1 MHRQNKV
8 IVDLDAIRE
17 NFALAC
23 QLAPKSKNVAVI
35 KADAYGHG
43 AVQVAMALQS
53 QVPAFAVAT
62 LEEAVQLRDASIQK
76 PILVLEG
83 ACASDGIEIAAKNDF
98 WLMMHNHEQVAN
110 LMDAKLQAPL
120 GCWIKVDTGMHR
132 LGFDVDE
139 LPAVL
144 ERMKSTPH
152 INEQTVLCTHLS
164 SADDRTSNKTE
175 SQAERARECA
185 STYQLPLSICN
196 SAGILAWPITHA
208 DWNRPGYMLYG
219 NSPFSGPDDNAAQL
233 RPAMTFTSRLLSI
246 RQVSAGSSV
255 GYGGRWTASR
265 QSTIGTVGVGYA
277 GGYPRSA
284 MDGTPTLVNGET
296 APLVGTVSMDMITID
311 LTDHADAAVGDTVVL
326 WGDGLSVNEVAKHS
340 NTIGYELLT
349 RPSTGVGTIYVGAS

>member
-8 IVDLDAIRE
+8 IVDLDAIRG

-23 QLAPKSKNVAVI
+23 QLAPKSKNVAVV

-43 AVQVAMALQS
+43 AIQVASALQS

-62 LEEAVQLRDASIQK
+62 VEEAMQLRDASIQK

-83 ACASDGIEIAAKNDF
+83 SCASDGIEIAAKNDL

-110 LMDAKLQAPL
+110 LVDASLEAPL

-152 INEQTVLCTHLS
+152 FNEQTVLCTHLS
-164 SADDRTSNKTE
+164 SADDRASNKTD
-175 SQAERARECA
+175 SQTEKAKECA

-196 SAGILAWPITHA
+196 SAGILAWPKTHA

-219 NSPFSGPDDNAAQL
+219 NSPFSGPDDNAKQL
-233 RPAMTFTSRLLSI
+233 KPAMTFTSRLLSI

-284 MDGTPTLVNGET
+284 VDGTPTLVNGEI

-311 LTDHADAAVGDTVVL
+311 LTDHANAAVGDTVVL

-349 RPSTGVGTIYVGAS
+349 RPSMGVETIYVGAS

>member
-1 MHRQNKV
+1 MDSQNKV
-8 IVDLDAIRE
+8 IVDLDAIRS
-17 NFALAC
+17 NFSLAC
-23 QLAPKSKNVAVI
+23 NLAPASKNIAVV

-43 AVQVAMALQS
+43 AIQVAIALQS
-53 QVPAFAVAT
+53 QAPAFAVAT
-62 LEEAVQLRDASIQK
+62 LEEAMQLRDASIQK

-83 ACASDGIEIAAKNDF
+83 LCSSDGIEVAAQNDL

-110 LMDAKLQAPL
+110 LAAAKLRAPL

-144 ERMKSTPH
+144 ERMQSTPH
-152 INEQTVLCTHLS
+152 FNERTVLCTHLS
-164 SADDRTSNKTE
+164 SADDRSSDKTE
-175 SQAERARECA
+175 SQAARAKECA
-185 STYQLPLSICN
+185 STHQLPLSICN
-196 SAGILAWPITHA
+196 SAGILAWPETHA

-219 NSPFSGPDDNAAQL
+219 NSPFSGPDDYAEQL
-233 RPAMTFTSRLLSI
+233 KPAMTFTSRLLSI
-246 RQVSAGSSV
+246 RQVSEGSSV

-265 QSTIGTVGVGYA
+265 ESTIGTVGIGYA

-284 MDGTPTLVNGET
+284 ADGTPTLVNGEI

-311 LTDHADAAVGDTVVL
+311 LTEHASVAVGDTVVL

-349 RPSTGVGTIYVGAS
+349 RPSTGVETIYVGAS